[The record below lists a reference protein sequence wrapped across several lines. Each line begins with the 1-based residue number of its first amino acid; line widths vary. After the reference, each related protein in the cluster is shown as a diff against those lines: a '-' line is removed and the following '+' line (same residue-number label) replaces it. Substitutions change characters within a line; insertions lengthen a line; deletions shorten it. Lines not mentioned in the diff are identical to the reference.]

1 MNRKIAR
8 NDVVWN
14 KFAYLCNVVSR
25 HFNTFCRFG
34 KIVFFPTSFYSNR
47 NDDSGPYVAIVS
59 ICIKVQ
65 NMKLSESFLQTPLAE
80 LSVKDFVSLMSEYK
94 RGGEATSEKLFDED
108 AWISGY
114 KSLAK
119 YLHCSVPT
127 VCRLVKSGKIDPAIR
142 KIGATYWF
150 DKKIIRDLMKVWW
163 LGNSFLA

>member
-1 MNRKIAR
+1 
-8 NDVVWN
+8 
-14 KFAYLCNVVSR
+14 
-25 HFNTFCRFG
+25 
-34 KIVFFPTSFYSNR
+34 
-47 NDDSGPYVAIVS
+47 
-59 ICIKVQ
+59 
-65 NMKLSESFLQTPLAE
+65 MKLSESFLKTSLAE

-94 RGGEATSEKLFDED
+94 AESEAATEKLFDDD

-150 DKKIIRDLMKVWW
+150 DKKMIRDLMKV
-163 LGNSFLA
+163 

>member
-1 MNRKIAR
+1 
-8 NDVVWN
+8 
-14 KFAYLCNVVSR
+14 
-25 HFNTFCRFG
+25 
-34 KIVFFPTSFYSNR
+34 
-47 NDDSGPYVAIVS
+47 
-59 ICIKVQ
+59 
-65 NMKLSESFLQTPLAE
+65 MKLSESFLKTPLAE

-94 RGGEATSEKLFDED
+94 VESETASEKLFDDD

-150 DKKIIRDLMKVWW
+150 DKTIIQNLMKV
-163 LGNSFLA
+163 NSK